1 MAADARAL
9 QQQQLAQALSGIL
22 GSPAPSLGA
31 APAGLESLMNVQL
44 LKTLSQQTSAGLL
57 PTESAPATPT
67 GLSGLSPSST
77 LGGLGATSAP
87 PLTGDS
93 AQLLLQLQ
101 LMQQQQAGGALRTT
115 LSDAS
120 QQSGSSPGG
129 SPRVVTGGGGE
140 ALPGGDIARQ
150 GSSPGFPG
158 DEASQLARLL
168 QHQHQQ
174 HQHQHQQVAGGIDPA
189 LLAAL
194 RNLGLGTGGG
204 VPEASAAAAAAAAA
218 AAVAPP
224 GQPPEQAVVLPPA
237 KRFCHGLLM
246 HAAVQLGLPCLPHL
260 PFV

>member
-44 LKTLSQQTSAGLL
+44 LKTLSQQTGAGLL

-87 PLTGDS
+87 PLAGDS

-101 LMQQQQAGGALRTT
+101 LMQQQQAGGALHTT

-140 ALPGGDIARQ
+140 ALPGVDIARQ
-150 GSSPGFPG
+150 GSSPGFSG

-168 QHQHQQ
+168 QHQH

-204 VPEASAAAAAAAAA
+204 VPEASAAAAA
-218 AAVAPP
+218 VAPP
-224 GQPPEQAVVLPPA
+224 GRRPEQAVALSPA
-237 KRFCHGLLM
+237 KRFCRCLLM